1 MNVSGSA
8 QVERANLEVV
18 RAALCSLAAD
28 SALQARPVHITRI
41 STFFR
46 RYFPDDS
53 CTEALA
59 LLRLLREAESLFGGY
74 WYPVPPRGISM
85 GKFTLLICPHTT
97 EELTR
102 SLGGRVSFAG
112 LGRIVD
118 VPVVPSL
125 PYQELRE
132 WMGAP
137 RDLMEWF
144 AQYLSK
150 AAESL
155 SETLRDG
162 PTVRVYSPW
171 DSNSTSLSKSHVRW
185 LPLGPNLNAPS
196 THPVLCREAGQNGQE
211 LFFFAEVKQGKI
223 VRESSMSIDDVPD
236 DVPRLQLAMDKSAG
250 ALNYYFIK
258 REQEEV
264 ILQVRRR
271 LPYSEYRLLR
281 ALGLRREL
289 QPGRYDYVFK
299 NDYFPVMDDTLHQ
312 LGFRNKD
319 K

>member
-1 MNVSGSA
+1 VNVPESA
-8 QVERANLEVV
+8 RVERDNLEVV

-28 SALQARPVHITRI
+28 GALRARPVHITRL

-59 LLRLLREAESLFGGY
+59 LLRLLREAEPLFGGY
-74 WYPVPPRGISM
+74 WYPVPPRGISV
-85 GKFTLLICPHTT
+85 GEFTLLICPHPT
-97 EELTR
+97 EELAR
-102 SLGGRVSFAG
+102 SLGKRVRLAG
-112 LGRIVD
+112 LARIVD
-118 VPVVPSL
+118 APVVPSL
-125 PYQELRE
+125 PYQELCE

-137 RDLMEWF
+137 RDLMEWL
-144 AQYLSK
+144 AQYLSR
-150 AAESL
+150 ATESL

-171 DSNSTSLSKSHVRW
+171 DSNGTSLSKSNVRW

-196 THPVLCREAGQNGQE
+196 THPVLCRESGQDGQE
-211 LFFFAEVKQGKI
+211 LFFFAEVKRGKI
-223 VRESSMSIDDVPD
+223 VRESSMPID

-250 ALNYYFIK
+250 AINHYFIK

-299 NDYFPVMDDTLHQ
+299 NDYFPVMVDTLHQ
-312 LGFRNKD
+312 LGFLDKD